1 MNKPNFFIVGAARS
15 GTTSMWWYLKQH
27 RQVFMPNDEL
37 NKEPAFFSDKS
48 SMSLEEYLKLFEAA
62 EEQHK
67 VIGEVS
73 TAYLVDPKSARKIKE
88 FNPEAKILILLRNPA
103 DRAYALYNWM
113 VQEGYEYCS
122 SFQKALE
129 LEKKRGEK
137 GIPNFWEPEYYWN
150 YMYFRSGL
158 YHEQVS
164 RYVSEFGNNV
174 LILKFYL
181 LKSRFNFA
189 YSRVCDFLGISREEV
204 SSVPQNVSKRVYS
217 PALQFFL
224 RKANNKFQKF
234 QHKVLRKVNT
244 SKESRDKLL
253 RLGLNKKPPAK
264 MSKKLRNELLRK
276 YESDL
281 IKLSELTKIDFSDWF
296 ARI

>member
-1 MNKPNFFIVGAARS
+1 
-15 GTTSMWWYLKQH
+15 
-27 RQVFMPNDEL
+27 
-37 NKEPAFFSDKS
+37 
-48 SMSLEEYLKLFEAA
+48 
-62 EEQHK
+62 
-67 VIGEVS
+67 
-73 TAYLVDPKSARKIKE
+73 
-88 FNPEAKILILLRNPA
+88 
-103 DRAYALYNWM
+103 
-113 VQEGYEYCS
+113 
-122 SFQKALE
+122 
-129 LEKKRGEK
+129 
-137 GIPNFWEPEYYWN
+137 
-150 YMYFRSGL
+150 MYFRSGL

-174 LILKFYL
+174 LILKFDL

-189 YSRVCDFLGISREEV
+189 YSRVCDFLGISWEEV

-244 SKESRDKLL
+244 SKENRDKLL
-253 RLGLNKKPPAK
+253 RLGLNKRPPAK
-264 MSKKLRNELLRK
+264 MSEKLRNELLRK